1 MPVVYELVVYSTT
14 DENYRRVVCKSEDY
28 NKLCKAMLG
37 LDRQLRETCY
47 SVIETVGEPKEV
59 NNG

>member
-14 DENYRRVVCKSEDY
+14 DESYRRVICKSEDY

-37 LDRQLRETCY
+37 LDMQLRDSCY
-47 SVIETVGEPKEV
+47 SVIETVGELKEV
-59 NNG
+59 SNG

>member
-14 DENYRRVVCKSEDY
+14 DENYRRVICKSEDY
-28 NKLCKAMLG
+28 NKLCKAMQG
-37 LDRQLRETCY
+37 LDRQLRDSCY
-47 SVIETVGEPKEV
+47 SVIEKVGEPKEV

>member
-14 DENYRRVVCKSEDY
+14 DESYRRVVAKSEDY

-37 LDRQLRETCY
+37 LDRQLMDSCY
-47 SVIETVGEPKEV
+47 SVIETVGELKEV
-59 NNG
+59 SNG

>member
-14 DENYRRVVCKSEDY
+14 DENYRRVICKSEDY

-37 LDRQLRETCY
+37 LDMQLRDDCY
-47 SVIETVGEPKEV
+47 SVIEAVGEPKEA

>member
-14 DENYRRVVCKSEDY
+14 DENYRRVICKSEDY

-37 LDRQLRETCY
+37 LDMQLRDDCY
-47 SVIETVGEPKEV
+47 SVIETVGEPKEA

>member
-1 MPVVYELVVYSTT
+1 MPVEYELVVYSTT
-14 DENYRRVVCKSEDY
+14 DESYRRVVAKSEDY

-37 LDRQLRETCY
+37 LDMQLRDDCY
-47 SVIETVGEPKEV
+47 SVIETVGEPKEA

>member
-14 DENYRRVVCKSEDY
+14 DENYRRVICKSEDY
-28 NKLCKAMLG
+28 NKLRKAMLG

-47 SVIETVGEPKEV
+47 SGIEEV
-59 NNG
+59 KQEANNG